1 MYLIFLDDLI
11 FQNFRMTL
19 VDIARFQDTLANDML
34 NYKTQ
39 VEDAVVEPL
48 QTILNVSIHFQCVLT
63 SFIVICLK

>member
-48 QTILNVSIHFQCVLT
+48 QTILNVSIHFHCVLI